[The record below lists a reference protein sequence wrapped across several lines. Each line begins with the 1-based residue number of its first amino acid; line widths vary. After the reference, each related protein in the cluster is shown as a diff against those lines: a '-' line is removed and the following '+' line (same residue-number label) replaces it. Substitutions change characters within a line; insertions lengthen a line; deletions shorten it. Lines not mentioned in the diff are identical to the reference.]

1 MAEVYTLRP
10 LFPGSS
16 EMDEIFK
23 ICGVLGTPTQ
33 VRAGLCKNFVSR
45 LLLGQ
50 GGLQKITQFFF
61 FFRPSRSVSKQTFS
75 GSPIEAL
82 LTMTQTMTMC
92 STFEHFMN
100 GNGAI

>member
-33 VRAGLCKNFVSR
+33 VRAGLCTNFVSR

-61 FFRPSRSVSKQTFS
+61 FSGLQEVSQNTPFQARPLRR
-75 GSPIEAL
+75 
-82 LTMTQTMTMC
+82 C
-92 STFEHFMN
+92 
-100 GNGAI
+100 